1 VIKRYLFNYKLNF
14 NSQNFLKVF
23 KDNNL
28 LVWLNWKDISDKKT
42 TEEDFLARQLSSF

>member
-1 VIKRYLFNYKLNF
+1 VIKRYLFNCKLNF

-28 LVWLNWKDISDKKT
+28 LSYLIEKTYRIKKVQK
-42 TEEDFLARQLSSF
+42 DFLARQFSSF